1 MQKTKTPIRTCIGCR
16 SKFPQKTLIRFVC
29 NAGQILEIEGSK
41 KLPGRSAY
49 LCHSKSCI
57 DNAFKTSKRINALLQ
72 VQLSKSAIS
81 EFQQTLIEKERTTDE
96 KKETAN

>member
-1 MQKTKTPIRTCIGCR
+1 MPKNKTPIRTCIGCR
-16 SKFPQKTLIRFVC
+16 SKFPQKTLIRFVG
-29 NAGQILEIEGSK
+29 NTGQILEIEGSK

-49 LCHSKSCI
+49 LCHSISCI
-57 DNAFKTSKRINALLQ
+57 EKAFKAPKRINALLQ

-81 EFQQTLIEKERTTDE
+81 AFQQTLIEKEKITDA

>member
-57 DNAFKTSKRINALLQ
+57 ENAFKTPKRINALLQ

-81 EFQQTLIEKERTTDE
+81 EFQQTLIEKENHR
-96 KKETAN
+96 